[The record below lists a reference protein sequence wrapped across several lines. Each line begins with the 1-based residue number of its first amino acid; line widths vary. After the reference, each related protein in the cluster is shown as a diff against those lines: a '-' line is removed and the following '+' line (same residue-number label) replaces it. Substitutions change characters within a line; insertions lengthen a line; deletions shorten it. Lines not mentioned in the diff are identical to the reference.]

1 MAKILVTG
9 GAGFIGSNVVD
20 RLIKEGHKVVVIDD
34 LSTGFKR
41 NLNKQAKFYE
51 MDIRDRGMED
61 VFKKE
66 KFDYVIHHAA
76 QMDVRRSTK
85 EPEFDAEVNILGSL
99 NLILNSQKFGV
110 KKFIYASTG
119 GAIYGEAKYL
129 PADEKHPVN
138 PLCQYGISK
147 HTVEHYLY
155 LYKALYGLNYT
166 VLRYPNVFGP
176 RQNPEINEAGVNS
189 IFIGLMLKG
198 KKPTIFGDGEQVR
211 DYVYVDDIVEAN
223 LSALEKGTN
232 EILNI
237 GTGVGVS
244 VNQIFEM
251 LAKILG
257 FKEKAIYAPPREGEI
272 LRIYLDATRA
282 RDVLGWRP
290 KVSFGDG
297 LKRTVEWWRKR
308 EESSS

>member
-9 GAGFIGSNVVD
+9 GAGFIGSSVVD
-20 RLIKEGHKVVVIDD
+20 RLIKEGHKVVVVDD
-34 LSTGFKR
+34 LSTGFRR

-51 MDIRDRGMED
+51 IDIRDRGMEEI
-61 VFKKE
+61 FRKE

-99 NLILNSQKFGV
+99 NLILNSHKYGV

-119 GAIYGEAKYL
+119 GAIYGEAEYL

-138 PLCQYGISK
+138 PLCQYGVSK

-155 LYKALYGLNYT
+155 LYKTLYGLNYT

-176 RQNPEINEAGVNS
+176 RQNPKGEAGVNA

-198 KKPTIFGDGEQVR
+198 KRPTIFGDGEQLR
-211 DYVYVDDIVEAN
+211 DYTYVDDVVESN
-223 LSALEKGTN
+223 LLALEKGAD

-251 LAKILG
+251 LAKILS
-257 FKEKAIYAPPREGEI
+257 FKEKPIYAPPREGEI
-272 LRIYLDATRA
+272 QRIYLDATRA

-290 KVSFGDG
+290 RVSFEEG
-297 LKRTVEWWRKR
+297 LERTVEWHRHN
-308 EESSS
+308 

>member
-20 RLIKEGHKVVVIDD
+20 RLIKEGHKVVVVDD

-51 MDIRDRGMED
+51 IDIRDRGMENI
-61 VFKKE
+61 FKKE

-99 NLILNSQKFGV
+99 NLILNSQKYGV

-129 PADEKHPVN
+129 PADEKHSVN
-138 PLCQYGISK
+138 PLSQYGISK

-198 KKPTIFGDGEQVR
+198 KIPTIFGDGEQLR
-211 DYVYVDDIVEAN
+211 DYTYVDDVVEAN
-223 LSALEKGTN
+223 LLAIEKGTN

-251 LAKILG
+251 LAKILD
-257 FKEKAIYAPPREGEI
+257 FKEKAIYAAPREGEI
-272 LRIYLDATRA
+272 QRIYLDAA
-282 RDVLGWRP
+282 KAGDVLGWRP
-290 KVSFGDG
+290 KVSFEEG
-297 LKRTVEWWRKR
+297 LKRTVEWWRKQ
-308 EESSS
+308 EERR